1 MLLAE
6 LEGAE
11 VRELRTEVAESLDT
25 QARALATLGQPERAV
40 ALASEAAER
49 FAGVGRVA
57 DAAHAFWLAGRVLV
71 AEARDEEAVFHLESA
86 VEGFSMARDRAQRGK
101 AATDLVEALRRLG
114 RAAEADEAAAG
125 LGS

>member
-1 MLLAE
+1 MVGSHGDAVLGADGLAW
-6 LEGAE
+6 
-11 VRELRTEVAESLDT
+11 S
-25 QARALATLGQPERAV
+25 
-40 ALASEAAER
+40 
-49 FAGVGRVA
+49 GRVA
-57 DAAHAFWLAGRVLV
+57 YSALTAGPASTPDGVLV

-101 AATDLVEALRRLG
+101 AATDLVEVLRRLG